1 VTTGERYDKL
11 LVTGGGILF
20 ILANALLMLGGFYY
34 LPVVVLIPVVLYLAF
49 FSFNGLFMAVVFLT
63 PLSVELSRLAG
74 DAMPFDISI
83 PTEPLIVIMILV
95 VLMKMIHSGTLSKDI
110 IYHPLSLAIIFYL
123 VWLFITTLTSTMPL
137 VSLKYLVVRLG
148 YISLFYFVAISIF
161 KKPANIRTFM
171 WCYIAGLALVAVIT
185 LVKHSGF
192 AFESHRAANMLVRPF
207 YNDHT
212 AYGAALAMFIPILGA
227 LTFRGSNRPGRW
239 YAWALLG
246 LFAAALLFSYSRAA
260 WLSVLAALAVWI
272 IILFKIKF
280 STLITFSVISA
291 GIVIMLWHDIER
303 RLERNTQDSSADMA
317 EHVQSITNISSDASN
332 LERINRWKAAL
343 AMWGE
348 KPLLGWGPG
357 TYMFQYAPFQISTD
371 RTIISTNFADGGDAH
386 SEYLGPL
393 SETGLPGMISFML
406 VALAALY
413 TGFRLLVSLE
423 KRKDRIL
430 VTGVLLGL
438 VTYLMHGFLNNFLH
452 SDKSAVPFWGF
463 AAILV
468 VMDLYGK
475 KSPRLD
481 PGLSGAEEPPS
492 ITG

>member
-1 VTTGERYDKL
+1 M

-34 LPVVVLIPVVLYLAF
+34 LPVVALVPVVLYLAF

-74 DAMPFDISI
+74 NTMPFDISL
-83 PTEPLIVIMILV
+83 PTEPLIMILILV
-95 VLMKMIHSGTLSKDI
+95 VLMKMIHSGTFSKDI
-110 IYHPLSLAIIFYL
+110 IYHPLSLAVIFYL
-123 VWLFITTLTSTMPL
+123 LWLFITTLTSTMPV
-137 VSLKYLVVRLG
+137 VSLKYLAVRLG
-148 YISLFYFVAISIF
+148 YISLFYFVGISIF
-161 KKPANIRTFM
+161 KDAANIRAFM

-185 LVKHSGF
+185 LVKHSGY

-227 LTFRGSNRPGRW
+227 LTFRGNNRPQRW

-272 IILFKIKF
+272 IILLKVKF
-280 STLITFSVISA
+280 STLITFSVIAA

-303 RLERNTQDSSADMA
+303 RLEKNTQDSSADMA

-348 KPLLGWGPG
+348 KPVLGWGPG
-357 TYMFQYAPFQISTD
+357 TYMFQYAPFQVSTD

-413 TGFRLLVSLE
+413 TGFRLLGSLQ

-438 VTYLMHGFLNNFLH
+438 VTYLTHGFLNNFLH

-475 KSPRLD
+475 KSPRGA
-481 PGLSGAEEPPS
+481 PARTGAEEPPS
-492 ITG
+492 TAG